1 MQNYALHFAIFC
13 YFYKTMKKSLYTLT
27 IALFISA
34 GSYAQEM
41 TLYWSDEFDQDKFDE
56 ETWVEWDGTA
66 FNNEHQYYTPRDT
79 NIYVEDGY
87 LHIVGLRE
95 DYKGQPWTSG
105 RIYTHDTFEYKYG
118 MLEIRAKL
126 PEGRGLWPAFW
137 LLGANRYEVGWPY
150 SGEIDVMEFRGHQI
164 GRTQGTLHFAKVPY
178 EEKTEVWKDH
188 TKIKGEYFLPE
199 GENLVSDFNVWKY
212 FWSDSVMTWTLNDK
226 EFFRVTREEIEAE
239 TSGNPFN
246 QPFYIIFNLAI
257 GGNYLGDI
265 QPDESTPDRNELI
278 IDYVRVYKYK

>member
-1 MQNYALHFAIFC
+1 
-13 YFYKTMKKSLYTLT
+13 MKKSLYTLT

-118 MLEIRAKL
+118 MPSGIR
-126 PEGRGLWPAFW
+126 
-137 LLGANRYEVGWPY
+137 
-150 SGEIDVMEFRGHQI
+150 I
-164 GRTQGTLHFAKVPY
+164 
-178 EEKTEVWKDH
+178 
-188 TKIKGEYFLPE
+188 
-199 GENLVSDFNVWKY
+199 
-212 FWSDSVMTWTLNDK
+212 
-226 EFFRVTREEIEAE
+226 
-239 TSGNPFN
+239 PF
-246 QPFYIIFNLAI
+246 
-257 GGNYLGDI
+257 
-265 QPDESTPDRNELI
+265 
-278 IDYVRVYKYK
+278 